1 MHTELAK
8 KPRLRYQAT
17 AAHQLLTRL
26 INASSRS
33 VSVADHTMISM
44 PTTPTTPTIIAA
56 IAGPTSSALIQAK
69 RGIIQSSKP
78 CASSS
83 TSISNKL
90 LRCPLM
96 RLPCISVRATA
107 INPPAGVSCDVA
119 GCSFCANVES
129 CPGNSSS
136 GRVAKNTQSTWCPGR
151 LSTGLCRNYRLDWLL
166 LEISQTG

>member
-33 VSVADHTMISM
+33 VSAADHTMISM
-44 PTTPTTPTIIAA
+44 PTTPTIIAA
-56 IAGPTSSALIQAK
+56 IAGPTPSALIQAK

-78 CASSS
+78 CPSSS

-90 LRCPLM
+90 LYCPLM

-129 CPGNSSS
+129 CPGKSSS
-136 GRVAKNTQSTWCPGR
+136 GLVAKNIQSTWCPGR